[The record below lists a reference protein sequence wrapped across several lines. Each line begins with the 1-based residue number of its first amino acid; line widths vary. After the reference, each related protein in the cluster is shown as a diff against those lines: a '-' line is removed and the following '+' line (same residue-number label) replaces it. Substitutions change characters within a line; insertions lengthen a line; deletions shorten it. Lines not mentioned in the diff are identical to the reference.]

1 MADLPT
7 KQTLDDIER
16 FGNTLQAYYTSMKNL
31 FKQSIALAERYIIL
45 DDSTVDGV
53 RTTTYHANVD
63 LIYTDKEKAKMLE
76 YYDFLKDSIS
86 RMDTVETSN
95 GILLYDMFNS
105 KTKIDSLIE
114 NAFKAVLVG

>member
-16 FGNTLQAYYTSMKNL
+16 FGNTLQVYYTSMKNL

-95 GILLYDMFNS
+95 GILLYNMFNS

-114 NAFKAVLVG
+114 NAFKAVLIG